1 MKDYTLPKK
10 LTVDISRSFPFRS
23 RNFLFPESAI
33 TGIPE
38 TEHIIVET
46 KDSNT
51 KVQTKNTNFKC

>member
-1 MKDYTLPKK
+1 MKDYTPPKKKK

-38 TEHIIVET
+38 TEPTIVET
-46 KDSNT
+46 VKT
-51 KVQTKNTNFKC
+51 EI